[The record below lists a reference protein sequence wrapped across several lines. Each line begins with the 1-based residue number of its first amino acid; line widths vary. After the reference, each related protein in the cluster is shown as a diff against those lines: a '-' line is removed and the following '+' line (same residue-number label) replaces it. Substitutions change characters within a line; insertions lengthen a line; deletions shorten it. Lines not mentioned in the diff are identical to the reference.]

1 MWVVAIDVIDSKFE
15 LINLKIFNNIK
26 ITLHVKRAF
35 LIGEKPLIFQDSF
48 REENGIAVRF

>member
-15 LINLKIFNNIK
+15 LLNLKIFNNIK

-48 REENGIAVRF
+48 REENGIAVHF